1 MATRRFFDGAQIEIG
16 SLPIS
21 YGNRIWI
28 KVSGAWTQ
36 GMLWIKQSGVWKKSR
51 PFTKVSGAW
60 K

>member
-36 GMLWIKQSGVWKKSR
+36 GMLWIKQSGAWKKSR
-51 PFTKVSGAW
+51 PFTKVSGTW

>member
-36 GMLWIKQSGVWKKSR
+36 GMLWIKQSGAWKKSR

>member
-36 GMLWIKQSGVWKKSR
+36 GMLWIKVSGVWKTCTPKI
-51 PFTKVSGAW
+51 KVAGTW
-60 K
+60 R